1 MSEKLV
7 DARNLACPEPVML
20 TRKAMLEAEVD
31 RVRVL
36 VTSDVPA
43 ENIQRLARSQGW
55 TPVVERQG
63 AEIVLT
69 LTRESPVAG
78 QSEQQT
84 QPQPAAT
91 VAEPRIVVLI
101 SSHLLGSGEERL
113 GQILMRAFVKTL
125 REVEPR
131 PARIIFV
138 NSGIFLTTEGSELID
153 DLQLS
158 EPRGDRNHV
167 VRNVPRLLPQVGG
180 APRRRCLEHVRYR
193 HGPFTGRPSRPTV
206 TKRCK
211 TSNFGFS
218 SSTRSTMS
226 SPPKTFFGRRAC
238 GATWCPFRGS

>member
-20 TRKAMLEAEVD
+20 TRKAMLETDAD

-91 VAEPRIVVLI
+91 VAGPRIVVLI

-153 DLQLS
+153 DLQLLNRAGIEIMS
-158 EPRGDRNHV
+158 CGTCLDFYRKLEVLRVGVVSNMYDIATALLQADRV
-167 VRNVPRLLPQVGG
+167 VRP
-180 APRRRCLEHVRYR
+180 
-193 HGPFTGRPSRPTV
+193 
-206 TKRCK
+206 
-211 TSNFGFS
+211 
-218 SSTRSTMS
+218 
-226 SPPKTFFGRRAC
+226 
-238 GATWCPFRGS
+238 